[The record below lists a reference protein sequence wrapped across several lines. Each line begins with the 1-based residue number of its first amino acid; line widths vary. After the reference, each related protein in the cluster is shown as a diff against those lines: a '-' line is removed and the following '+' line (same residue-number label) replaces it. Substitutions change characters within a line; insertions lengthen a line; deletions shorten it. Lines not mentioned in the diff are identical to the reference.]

1 MFYLVT
7 TVSFPKKTEQQVD
20 YVYNVSS
27 DYKHRD
33 NVLILTS
40 TRLSYATLVC
50 YVMCACVFLTV
61 NMGFTG

>member
-1 MFYLVT
+1 MFYLGA
-7 TVSFPKKTEQQVD
+7 TVSFPEKTEQQVD

-50 YVMCACVFLTV
+50 YVMCVCVFLTV

>member
-1 MFYLVT
+1 MFYLGA

-50 YVMCACVFLTV
+50 YVMCVCVFLTV